1 MLCIVLY
8 VLCVVCVLCV
18 LCVLDML
25 NELWM
30 LSVLSVLST
39 FQSEMYS
46 THSGGYT
53 PLNTLNRFETS
64 TPIGEGW

>member
-1 MLCIVLY
+1 MLCIVLC
-8 VLCVVCVLCV
+8 VVCVVCVLCV
-18 LCVLDML
+18 LCV
-25 NELWM
+25 LWM

-53 PLNTLNRFETS
+53 PLNTLTRFETS